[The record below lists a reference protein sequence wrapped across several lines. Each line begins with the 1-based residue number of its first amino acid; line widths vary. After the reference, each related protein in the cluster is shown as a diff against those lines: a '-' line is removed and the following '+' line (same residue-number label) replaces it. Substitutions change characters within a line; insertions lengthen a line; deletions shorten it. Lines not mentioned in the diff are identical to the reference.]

1 VVAVKIPSSKKI
13 HAGKKTLKK
22 EEDEKKKKRNQ

>member
-1 VVAVKIPSSKKI
+1 VVAVKIHSSKKI
-13 HAGKKTLKK
+13 HAGRKTLKK